1 MLKSLFRWKKG
12 SVVTLIPNTG
22 IQFLD
27 FGVTPAFAGQ
37 VKQYFYSETLHGQQD
52 AEGRQAMVLH
62 AVSHDEEK
70 QPYYIDPNSGLRI
83 FVDEES
89 VFLVRGEQALELLS
103 GRWLPAPVLRVLE
116 DGLFD
121 QGPYNWARLFVTSL
135 PQPDADGNRWRI
147 TLALDTLLGERPND
161 RRYVMPEPRDA
172 SDMSPFAL
180 ATEFKDV
187 RPFLNTEWVRCWL
200 RDNHL
205 QAESARRN
213 GRKVTL
219 DDLPNAGIYW
229 ATYIVLLKVL
239 GDGSAPDREPGL
251 PEGPILP
258 RLRFLDEAP
267 YSRDLKPIP
276 VNLVIDIGNSRT
288 CGILIEDSSEGTQR
302 LDMSQAYRLEL
313 RDLSNPA
320 HTYADPFE
328 SRIEFHT
335 ANFNLSAYSRMSG
348 RPVRDAFW
356 WPSPVRVGPEAAWL
370 SSLTD
375 GTQGRSGLS
384 SPKRYLWDK
393 AERATP
399 WVNNGGLLPVGERV
413 PPIRGPI
420 PSKLRQDGNRLKQGD
435 FPGMKPAYSR
445 RSLYMMMLTEL
456 LTHALIQINAPST
469 RAYRPRSEE
478 PRVLRNII
486 LTVPSATP
494 VAEQKALRL
503 LARNAIDLLWEVMD
517 WDASQPL
524 RKRPELKTEWDE
536 ATATHLVWLY
546 HEITQKL
553 QSAPRD
559 FFNMM
564 RRNRQESGGKPML
577 RVASMD
583 MGGGTTDLMIIQ
595 HEVTDGDRTI
605 LPRQLFREGFRLAG
619 DDIVKQV
626 IEDEVLPCLR
636 QSLTEGGV
644 PYPDNFLVERFS
656 SEREGM
662 SQQERTLRALFVNQ
676 VLRPAALTLL
686 GQYEAKGRHD
696 SAGELTVRL
705 VDCFPADRQ
714 PRQVVLDYVEEAAR
728 RAGASDYKLGNVLLH
743 TTRHAISATIR
754 AVVQGMLTDICDVI
768 RSYDCDVLLLSGR
781 PSCFPV
787 IKDLI
792 TGQAP
797 VPPSRIVSMDS
808 YEIGNWYPFH
818 SARFRIDDPKTTAAV
833 GAMLCQVCAGQVEG
847 MLVRTGDFKMR
858 STARYIGV
866 MEINDQIRDE
876 KLIFS
881 DIDLDSNEQAVSRTV
896 AITPPAFIGY
906 RQLPLERWKTTPL
919 YFLDFNRKADPGQLA
934 MPLAVTFE
942 RRNDGDE
949 HDEGA
954 LEEFSVR
961 QVVDANGEDVTD
973 KLANPSLQT
982 LRVERG
988 QEAGYW
994 LDSGLLSLNTHG

>member
-1 MLKSLFRWKKG
+1 MLKGLFRWQKG

-27 FGVTPAFAGQ
+27 FGVTAAFAAQ
-37 VKQYFYSETLHGQQD
+37 VQQYFYCQPLAGELED
-52 AEGRQAMVLH
+52 GRQPVQLH
-62 AVSHDEEK
+62 EVGKDEEK
-70 QPYYIDPNSGLRI
+70 QFYYQDPATGMRVYLEEG
-83 FVDEES
+83 DE
-89 VFLVRGEQALELLS
+89 FLVRGDQVLDLLA
-103 GRWLPAPVLRVLE
+103 GRWMPAPVLRILE
-116 DGLFD
+116 DGVFD
-121 QGPYNWARLFVTSL
+121 EGPFNWARLFVTKL
-135 PQPDADGNRWRI
+135 PEPDADGNRWRV
-147 TLALDTLLGERPND
+147 TLALDTLLGARPAGN
-161 RRYVMPEPRDA
+161 RYVMPEPRDA
-172 SDMSPFAL
+172 TDMVPFAL
-180 ATEFKDV
+180 ATGFRDV
-187 RPFLNTEWVRCWL
+187 NPFLTTEWVRCWL

-205 QAESARRN
+205 AAESARSN

-219 DDLPNAGIYW
+219 DNLANGAVYW
-229 ATYIVLLKVL
+229 AHYAVLLKVL
-239 GDGSAPDREPGL
+239 GDGGVPDRPAGA

-267 YSRDLKPIP
+267 YARDQKPIP

-328 SRIEFHT
+328 SRVEFHT
-335 ANFNLSAYSRMSG
+335 ANFNLGAYSRMSG

-370 SSLTD
+370 ASLTD

-399 WVNNGGLLPVGERV
+399 WVNNGGLLPAGERV

-420 PSKLRQDGNRLKQGD
+420 PSKLKQNGAKLKPGD

-445 RSLYMMMLTEL
+445 RSLYMLMLTEL
-456 LTHALIQINAPST
+456 LAHALIQINAPST
-469 RAYRPRSEE
+469 RAHRARSEE
-478 PRVLRNII
+478 PRVLRNVI

-494 VAEQKALRL
+494 VAEQKALKA
-503 LARNAIDLLWEVMD
+503 LAKSAIDLLWEVMD
-517 WDASQPL
+517 WDAGQPL
-524 RKRPELKTEWDE
+524 RRRPELKTEWDE
-536 ATATHLVWLY
+536 ATATHLVYLY
-546 HEITQKL
+546 NEITQKS

-559 FFNMM
+559 FFTMM
-564 RRNRQESGGKPML
+564 RRNRQDSGGNPML

-595 HEVTDGDRTI
+595 HEVTDNDRTI

-619 DDIVKQV
+619 DDILKQV

-636 QSLTEGGV
+636 QTLAEAGV
-644 PYPDNFLVERFS
+644 AYPDNFLVERFS

-662 SQQERTLRALFVNQ
+662 SQQDRTLRALFVNQ
-676 VLRPAALTLL
+676 VLRPAALAVLSR
-686 GQYEAKGRHD
+686 YEAGARHASDEELILRLAD
-696 SAGELTVRL
+696 SY
-705 VDCFPADRQ
+705 PADRQ
-714 PRQVVLDYVEEAAR
+714 PRRAVIDYVEEAAR
-728 RAGASDYKLGNVLLH
+728 RSGGTGFSLGQVVL
-743 TTRHAISATIR
+743 RSRRSNIAATIR
-754 AVVQGMLTDICDVI
+754 GVVRGMLTDICDVV

-787 IKDLI
+787 IKDMI
-792 TGQAP
+792 IGQAP
-797 VPPSRIVSMDS
+797 VPPSRIVPMDS

-818 SARFRIDDPKTTAAV
+818 SATFRVEDPKTTAAV

-847 MLVRTGDFKMR
+847 MLVRTGDFRMR

-866 MEINDQIRDE
+866 MEINDQIRTE

-881 DIDLDSNEQAVSRTV
+881 DIDLDSDEQAISRTV
-896 AITPPAFIGY
+896 ALTPPAFIGY

-919 YFLDFNRKADPGQLA
+919 YFLDFRNSADAGKLA
-934 MPLAVTFE
+934 MPLSVTFE
-942 RRNDGDE
+942 RRNEPVED
-949 HDEGA
+949 DEGA
-954 LEEFSVR
+954 LEDFDVR
-961 QVVDANGEDVTD
+961 QVKDANGEDVTD
-973 KLANPSLQT
+973 RLKAPSLQT

-994 LDSGLLSLNTHG
+994 LDSGLLTMNSQG